1 MKKNSKVVERLLI
14 STLVLGG
21 LVVTGATGAS
31 ADGTASS
38 AADTTSSQPA
48 ASQTAGKTAA
58 NQTSTTTVAAS
69 TSSDSS
75 SATSQT
81 SAAPT
86 TVSSE
91 SSATGSSESQTSS
104 TATRDTQQQA
114 DTSLTTATKVTSTIT
129 DTAGNKLPQSA
140 QNQLKDSLNQ
150 VTVSDKGKYSLAD
163 VMPDKLTTTDNDYQL
178 NGITITTTAGA
189 QQHTYQITY
198 NADGTANIT
207 MSDLTNPDANQT
219 INNVSKAN
227 VDLILANGQLTGYG
241 QPGTALQIAYLY
253 TLLAKTTDPTTPT
266 DSNSGQQTG
275 IVDDSPVAS
284 RTQVDATS
292 TTLPTET
299 KTSTDNDTVLPTTTT
314 KPAKTKTSTTSTE
327 KDNDTVVTET
337 DGTQGTGKATRAELV
352 TNGRGVASVSTPM
365 TTHRATV
372 SGVASNDVTANDAT
386 DNMVTTSDAT
396 LPQTSE
402 HETTVAPVLGAV
414 LLTIASWL
422 GLSAKKHREN

>member
-1 MKKNSKVVERLLI
+1 MEKNSKVVRRLLI

-58 NQTSTTTVAAS
+58 NQTSTTTAAAS
-69 TSSDSS
+69 TSSDSG

-81 SAAPT
+81 SVAPT
-86 TVSSE
+86 TASSE

-104 TATRDTQQQA
+104 TATSGTQQQA

-140 QNQLKDSLNQ
+140 QDQLNDNLNQ

-163 VMPDKLTTTDNDYQL
+163 VMPDKLTTTDSDYQL
-178 NGITITTTAGA
+178 NGITITTTAGT

-253 TLLAKTTDPTTPT
+253 TLLAKTTDPTTPI

-292 TTLPTET
+292 TTLPTGTE
-299 KTSTDNDTVLPTTTT
+299 TSTDSDTVLPTTTT
-314 KPAKTKTSTTSTE
+314 KPAETRTSTTSTE
-327 KDNDTVVTET
+327 KDNDTVATET
-337 DGTQGTGKATRAELV
+337 DGTQGTGKVTRAELV
-352 TNGRGVASVSTPM
+352 TNGRGVATISTPM
-365 TTHRATV
+365 TTHRAPV
-372 SGVASNDVTANDAT
+372 SSVSSNDAT
-386 DNMVTTSDAT
+386 TNAAAGNTAATSETT
-396 LPQTSE
+396 LPQTSD
-402 HETTVAPVLGAV
+402 HETTTASVLGVV
-414 LLTIASWL
+414 LLTIAGWL
-422 GLSAKKHREN
+422 ELNVKKRREN